1 MKPDRL
7 HALEAYD
14 YVLPENR
21 IAQYPVKP
29 RDHSKLL
36 CVSRTDRSVIDQNF
50 SDLPRLLRKGDLL
63 VINNTK
69 VIPARLQSDRGE
81 VLLVRPT
88 SDHCWDTIVYPGKHF
103 KPGSNIEFPG
113 GVSATV
119 LTHSRAGRILY
130 FEGDVQSLI
139 AKHGRMPLP
148 PYIRRETEESDRH
161 FYQTIYARQPGSVAA
176 PTAGLHFTRRTFAAF
191 KEHGVEIARITLNV
205 GPGTFRPVKTRD
217 ITAHQMDTEYYS
229 CKRSIWNRISAAS
242 RVIAVGTTTT
252 RVLET
257 IARTGQLEGYT
268 SLFIYPGFEF
278 QRIGGL
284 VTNFHLPKSSLL
296 MLVSAFGGYELI
308 RNAYR
313 HAIKQE
319 YRFYSYGD
327 AMLIL

>member
-1 MKPDRL
+1 MNADRL

-14 YVLPENR
+14 YVLPQDR
-21 IAQYPVKP
+21 IAQYPAKP

-36 CVSRTDRSVIDQNF
+36 FVSRDGRSIADRTF
-50 SDLPRLLRKGDLL
+50 LRLPGLLRKGDLL

-88 SDHCWDTIVYPGKHF
+88 EDQCWDAIVYPGKHF
-103 KPGSNIEFPG
+103 KPGSRIAFPE

-119 LTHSRAGRILY
+119 LTHSRAGRILQ
-130 FEGDVQSLI
+130 FEGDIESLI
-139 AKHGRMPLP
+139 TRHGKMPLP
-148 PYIRRETEESDRH
+148 PYIRRKAEKCDRRS
-161 FYQTIYARQPGSVAA
+161 YQTIYAKQPGSVAA
-176 PTAGLHFTRRTFAAF
+176 PTAGLHFTRRTFGAL
-191 KEHGVEIARITLNV
+191 KERGVEVARITLNV
-205 GPGTFRPVKTRD
+205 GPGTFRPVKTQD
-217 ITAHQMDTEYYS
+217 ITSHQMDTEYYS
-229 CKRSIWNRISAAS
+229 CKRSVWNRIASAL
-242 RVIAVGTTTT
+242 RTIAVGTTTT

-257 IARTGQLEGYT
+257 IVRTGQMEGYT

-278 QRIGGL
+278 KVTGGL
-284 VTNFHLPKSSLL
+284 LTNFHLPKSSLL
-296 MLVSAFGGYELI
+296 KLVSAFGGYDLI

-313 HAIKQE
+313 HAVEQE